1 MLLDNIE
8 KFRVLIIDHYQFP
21 RNYVNQKIDSTD
33 LISSSI
39 SSCSDDFDISIKLDL
54 DKIDKVLFCGSGC
67 VISTSAISI
76 LLTKL
81 VGQEMK
87 TAKEILLH
95 FIDVCYGRITSNYM
109 FEEFEAYA
117 NIHKKPNR
125 IKCASNGAESILE
138 WMRGLENA

>member
-1 MLLDNIE
+1 MLLDNME

-21 RNYVNQKIDSTD
+21 RNFVAGKIDSND

-39 SSCSDDFDISIKLDL
+39 SSCSDDFDISIKH
-54 DKIDKVLFCGSGC
+54 VLGKFSDVAFCGSGC

-76 LLTKL
+76 LLTKI
-81 VGQEMK
+81 VGKQIDE
-87 TAKEILLH
+87 AKKIVMH
-95 FIDVCYGRITSNYM
+95 FIDICYGRVSSDYM
-109 FEEFEAYA
+109 FEEFEAYS

-138 WMRGLENA
+138 